1 MEFTSFTIG
10 TTHAYLAVRLKRIYF
25 SPISGVCYVLVI
37 AAFFTEEFIRGIP
50 QTSLFIAAA
59 ILVGFLWIVHRLHTH
74 LADHD
79 IPTESSPNL
88 ADALSYHMVQHLS
101 TKDGITAST
110 LLEAATESARGLFVL
125 HQMGIER
132 EDILKAWNEHP
143 EHVSIDTC
151 LQWGL
156 KARTE
161 LRVPRLDSTAMIYA
175 YFKNVGGLQTLLNTA
190 DLSMDDLTA
199 ILKAESFHFYLTEKH
214 RHAFSPDAIVRI
226 LGAIGKSW
234 VVGYNSELERL
245 TTSISRTALST
256 ACDTVIHEDNVK
268 SILQSFIG
276 GSRKNILLIG
286 KPGCGRRT
294 VARNVAVALRKHEL
308 ERGVG
313 FTDVLKLQTT
323 EVLSGVARGDTE
335 MLNALKKAVESGSF
349 VVVIEDL
356 ALLMEGSDARLKDVL
371 RMLLEAKNLRTIGI
385 METAD
390 YHTHMKNDPALDIL
404 FQKIAL
410 SDATDE
416 ETMHVLLEEYFLME
430 RRRAV
435 RITYKALTS
444 ILDLSKRFLG
454 REALP
459 GKAVD
464 ILREAVARTRA
475 TGETIVTEESIRE
488 VVSVQ
493 ARVDVRQLSENEKMK
508 LLTLEARLKT
518 HIIGQSHA
526 LSSITAA
533 LKRAKLDLGTRKKP
547 MGTFLFLGTTG
558 VGKTETAKALAQ
570 EYFGSS
576 ESFIRV
582 DMNEYTDEASIS
594 ELIGG
599 RTNTGFL
606 EGFLTKKIQDQPFS
620 ILLLDEVEKAHTKVL
635 HLFLQILDEGM
646 LLDGNGIQTD
656 FRNTIII
663 ATSNAGGRYF
673 TSHPAPPEED
683 QKLLYTS
690 EAMEFILN
698 EKVFSPEF
706 INRFDEV
713 IVFEP
718 PSMQDVERIAI
729 LMLDDLIK
737 DIAQKRGIRIIIE
750 ANVLTEIARRGY
762 NPEFGSRE
770 LRRTITQTV
779 ETYLADYLLSHEV
792 RRGEE
797 IVIRLD
803 DIRMQ

>member
-10 TTHAYLAVRLKRIYF
+10 TTHAYLAVRLKRIF
-25 SPISGVCYVLVI
+25 LSPLSGLCYMLML
-37 AAFFTEEFIRGIP
+37 APFLTEEFVRGIP
-50 QTSLFIAAA
+50 PTSLLIAAA
-59 ILVGFLWIVHRLHTH
+59 ILVGFIWIVHRLRTH

-79 IPTESSPNL
+79 LPIENSANL

-101 TKDGITAST
+101 NKNGVTATT
-110 LLEAATESARGLFVL
+110 LLEAATESERGLFVL
-125 HQMGIER
+125 HQIGIER
-132 EDILKAWNEHP
+132 TDMLKAWNEHP
-143 EHVSIDTC
+143 EHVSIETC

-161 LRVPRLDSTAMIYA
+161 LGIPRLDSTAMIYA
-175 YFKNVGGLQTLLNTA
+175 YFKNVGGLQGLLNAA

-199 ILKAESFHFYLTEKH
+199 ILKTESFHFYLTEKH
-214 RHAFSPDAIVRI
+214 RHAFSPAAIVRI

-234 VVGYNSELERL
+234 VVGYNTELERL
-245 TTSISRTALST
+245 TASMSSTALST
-256 ACDTVIHEDNVK
+256 ACDTVIHQDNVK
-268 SILQSFIG
+268 SILQSLIG
-276 GSRKNILLIG
+276 GSGKNILLIG
-286 KPGCGRRT
+286 KPGSGRRALT
-294 VARNVAVALRKHEL
+294 RNVAAALRRHEL
-308 ERGVG
+308 ERGLG
-313 FTDVLKLQTT
+313 FTDVLYLKTT

-335 MLNALKKAVESGSF
+335 MLSALKKAVESGSF
-349 VVVIEDL
+349 VIVIHDL

-390 YHTHMKNDPALDIL
+390 YHTHMKNDPGLDVL

-410 SDATDE
+410 PDATDE

-430 RRRAV
+430 RRRNV

-444 ILDLSKRFLG
+444 ILNLSKRFLG

-464 ILREAVARTRA
+464 ILREAVARARA
-475 TGETIVTEESIRE
+475 AGEATITETQIRD

-493 ARVDVRQLSENEKMK
+493 ARVDVRQLSESEKIK
-508 LLTLEARLKT
+508 LLTLKERLKT

-533 LKRAKLDLGTRKKP
+533 LKRAKLDLGTRSRP
-547 MGTFLFLGTTG
+547 MGTFLFLGSTG

-582 DMNEYTDEASIS
+582 DMNEYSEEASIP

-646 LLDGNGIQTD
+646 LLDGNGVQTD

-673 TSHPAPPEED
+673 ASHPAPPEED
-683 QKLLYTS
+683 QKLRYAS
-690 EAMEFILN
+690 DAMECILD

-737 DIAQKRGIRIIIE
+737 DIDQKRGIRIIVE

-779 ETYLADYLLSHEV
+779 ETYVADYLLNHEV
-792 RRGEE
+792 KRGEE
-797 IVIRLD
+797 IVIRLE
-803 DIRMQ
+803 DIRR